1 MKVIAST
8 ARTTYLWDA
17 PGVERTTAMPSS
29 ASTVLITGAAQR
41 IGRALALS
49 FAAEG
54 WRVGLHCNSS
64 RSQAEEVAQEISQH
78 GGKAAVLPGD
88 LANFSDVDRLVPAC
102 TAALGAPTCLIN
114 NASTFMFDDVASLDP
129 EVWDRQLAVNL
140 KAPVFLARAFAAALP
155 EGASG
160 NIVNM
165 VDQRVWKPTPR
176 FFSYA
181 ASKSALWNVTRTLAQ
196 ALAPRIRVNA
206 IGPGPVLKSALQTDE
221 EFRRQCEA
229 TILRRGTTPDEIA
242 AAIRFILS
250 APALT
255 GQMIALD
262 GGQHLAWD
270 TPDVR
275 RAPRG

>member
-1 MKVIAST
+1 
-8 ARTTYLWDA
+8 
-17 PGVERTTAMPSS
+17 MPS
-29 ASTVLITGAAQR
+29 ADATLLITGAAQR

-64 RSQAEEVAQEISQH
+64 RRPAEELAAEIAQK
-78 GGKAAVLPGD
+78 GGKAAVLQAD
-88 LANFSDVDRLVPAC
+88 LANFADVERLIPAC
-102 TAALGAPTCLIN
+102 VAALGAPTCLIN
-114 NASTFMFDDVASLDP
+114 NASTFVFDDVASLDH

-140 KAPVFLARAFAAALP
+140 KAPVFLSRAFAAALP
-155 EGASG
+155 EGATG
-160 NIVNM
+160 NIVNI

-242 AAIRFILS
+242 AAIRFILA
-250 APALT
+250 APAMT

>member
-1 MKVIAST
+1 MAIPPT
-8 ARTTYLWDA
+8 
-17 PGVERTTAMPSS
+17 

-41 IGRALALS
+41 IGRVLALS
-49 FAAEG
+49 FAADG
-54 WRVGLHCNSS
+54 WRVGLHCHSS
-64 RSQAEEVAQEISQH
+64 RREAEQLAGEVAAN
-78 GGKAAVLPGD
+78 GGTAAVLQGD
-88 LANFSDVDRLVPAC
+88 LSSFADVDRLVPAC
-102 TAALGAPTCLIN
+102 TAALGAPICLIN
-114 NASTFMFDDVASLDP
+114 NASMFVYDDIASLDP

-140 KAPVFLARAFAAALP
+140 KAPVFLGRAFAAALP
-155 EGASG
+155 AGASG
-160 NIVNM
+160 NVVNI

-181 ASKSALWNVTRTLAQ
+181 ASKSALWSVTRTLAQ

-206 IGPGPVLKSALQTDE
+206 IGPGPVLKSALQSDE
-221 EFRRQCEA
+221 EFQRQCEA

-242 AAIRFILS
+242 AAIRFILE
-250 APALT
+250 APAMT

-270 TPDVR
+270 TPDVK

>member
-1 MKVIAST
+1 MA
-8 ARTTYLWDA
+8 A
-17 PGVERTTAMPSS
+17 PA
-29 ASTVLITGAAQR
+29 TVLITGAAQR
-41 IGRALALS
+41 IGRVLAMR
-49 FAAEG
+49 FAANG
-54 WRVGLHCNSS
+54 WRVGVHCRSS
-64 RSQAEEVAQEISQH
+64 KEEAVQLAAEIVGN
-78 GGKAAVLPGD
+78 GGAAAVLEAD
-88 LANFSDVDRLVPAC
+88 LADAAQVETLVPAC

-114 NASTFMFDDVASLDP
+114 NASTFIYDTVASLDP
-129 EVWDRQLAVNL
+129 KVWDTQLAVNV
-140 KAPVFLARAFAAALP
+140 KAPVFLSRAFAAALP
-155 EGASG
+155 EGETG
-160 NIVNM
+160 NIVNI
-165 VDQRVWKPTPR
+165 VDQRVWKPTPN

-181 ASKSALWNVTRTLAQ
+181 ASKTALWGVTRTLAQ

-206 IGPGPVLKSALQTDE
+206 IGPGPVLKSAHQSDE

-242 AAIRFILS
+242 EAIRFILN
-250 APALT
+250 APAMT